1 MYNTH
6 WGLEQP
12 PFPSGTD
19 PRLFYEGASQ
29 REALARLRFVVENRR
44 RLGLLLSDAG
54 LGKSLLLKVFATEC
68 RQKNY
73 AVAQL
78 DLLGLSSREFYW
90 QLGTKLHTAV
100 QLDDQPL
107 RLFRQLAD
115 RIQENRIQDIPT
127 VLLLDNADQ
136 AGADLLTQL
145 LRLVHLGPADNWLT
159 IVLTANRSHSA
170 HMFGERPTRADHPNR
185 AEARIGCGPATL
197 GDRLLEMVD
206 LRIDLLPWDELDT
219 TGYLQLALVEAGSQ
233 RPLFDDQAINHLHH
247 LADGVPRR
255 VNRLADYALL
265 IGSSTDQQT
274 INSATIQAANE
285 AVAQQTCP
293 A

>member
-44 RLGLLLSDAG
+44 RLGLLLSDTG

-68 RQKNY
+68 RQKSC

-90 QLGTKLHTAV
+90 QLGTKLHTTV
-100 QLDDQPL
+100 QPDDQPL

-159 IVLTANRSHSA
+159 IVLTANRLQSS
-170 HMFGERPTRADHPNR
+170 R
-185 AEARIGCGPATL
+185 L

-206 LRIDLLPWDELDT
+206 LRIDLQPWDELDT
-219 TGYLQLALVEAGSQ
+219 TGYLQLALVEAGSE
-233 RPLFDDQAINHLHH
+233 RPLFDDQAINQIHQ
-247 LADGVPRR
+247 LADGIPRR

-265 IGSSTDQQT
+265 IGSSTNQQT
-274 INSATIQAANE
+274 INSATIQTANE